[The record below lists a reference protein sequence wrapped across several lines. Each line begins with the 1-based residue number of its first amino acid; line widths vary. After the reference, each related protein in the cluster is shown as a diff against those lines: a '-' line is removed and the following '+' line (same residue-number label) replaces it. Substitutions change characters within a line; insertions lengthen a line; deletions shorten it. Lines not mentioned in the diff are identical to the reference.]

1 LKEASGGAASD
12 APVSKTLAS
21 SAPTVPSFIGQ
32 TVKNVMQRA
41 TENGI
46 DVDMFGEGLA
56 RDQNPAPGAALIPG
70 EHIRV
75 RFAR

>member
-1 LKEASGGAASD
+1 MRNRMQLRSQDASLRVR
-12 APVSKTLAS
+12 PK
-21 SAPTVPSFIGQ
+21 VPSFIGE
-32 TVKNVMQRA
+32 TVKNVMQEA

-46 DVDMFGEGLA
+46 DVDMLGEGLA
-56 RDQNPAPGAALIPG
+56 REQNPAPGAVLNPG

>member
-1 LKEASGGAASD
+1 
-12 APVSKTLAS
+12 
-21 SAPTVPSFIGQ
+21 
-32 TVKNVMQRA
+32 MQQA